1 METAHDSGHLTIAW
15 FAPYVFFLI
24 TDKNQFGLYVI
35 AHKNTNSIG
44 TERTAK
50 GIHTLCPH
58 PLFIPMIPSTT
69 PSNSM
74 IAMPSQYI
82 VYVPIG
88 MYDGLLY
95 SPNTIKTVTFSKK
108 TPKGIHALYLHP
120 LSRPMIPSTTPRISK
135 M

>member
-74 IAMPSQYI
+74 IIRI
-82 VYVPIG
+82 VHTVMKTPEGIHA
-88 MYDGLLY
+88 LY
-95 SPNTIKTVTFSKK
+95 TAKTVKISKK
-108 TPKGIHALYLHP
+108 KPKGIHAL
-120 LSRPMIPSTTPRISK
+120 
-135 M
+135 